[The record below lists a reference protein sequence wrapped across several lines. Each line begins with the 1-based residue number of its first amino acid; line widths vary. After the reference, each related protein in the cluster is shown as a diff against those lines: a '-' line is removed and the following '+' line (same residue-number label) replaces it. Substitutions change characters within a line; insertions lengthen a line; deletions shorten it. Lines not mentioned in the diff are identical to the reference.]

1 MMKAHLKSFVA
12 NTAYSPIAWPVY
24 KCCGMLSGKLAKI
37 YGHALFTRKNS
48 ERDMLLAK
56 VIEDLFPDLTVA
68 NGPFKGMRYAAAQS
82 VGSALL
88 PKLLGSYESEL
99 HGTLEEMFVRKY
111 TTVVDI
117 GCAEGYY
124 AVGLALNHPQAE
136 VYAFDTDP
144 NARQACSE
152 MASLNGV
159 ASRVH
164 IGGFCDE
171 KVLSSI
177 PLGNRAMIIAD
188 CEGYEGALFTEE
200 LVGRLGM
207 HDLIIETHDFLD
219 IEISTRLR
227 SSFAGSHIV
236 ESVKTVD
243 DISRAHTYKGEEL
256 RKYTT
261 EEKRFILSERRP
273 AIMEWLLMRPLGA
286 AEEKMTPCAE
296 ASPWQRQDSLIPYAC
311 PAP

>member
-99 HGTLEEMFVRKY
+99 HGALEEMFVRKY

-117 GCAEGYY
+117 GCAEG
-124 AVGLALNHPQAE
+124 
-136 VYAFDTDP
+136 
-144 NARQACSE
+144 
-152 MASLNGV
+152 
-159 ASRVH
+159 
-164 IGGFCDE
+164 
-171 KVLSSI
+171 
-177 PLGNRAMIIAD
+177 
-188 CEGYEGALFTEE
+188 
-200 LVGRLGM
+200 
-207 HDLIIETHDFLD
+207 
-219 IEISTRLR
+219 
-227 SSFAGSHIV
+227 
-236 ESVKTVD
+236 
-243 DISRAHTYKGEEL
+243 
-256 RKYTT
+256 
-261 EEKRFILSERRP
+261 
-273 AIMEWLLMRPLGA
+273 
-286 AEEKMTPCAE
+286 
-296 ASPWQRQDSLIPYAC
+296 
-311 PAP
+311 

>member
-1 MMKAHLKSFVA
+1 
-12 NTAYSPIAWPVY
+12 
-24 KCCGMLSGKLAKI
+24 
-37 YGHALFTRKNS
+37 
-48 ERDMLLAK
+48 
-56 VIEDLFPDLTVA
+56 
-68 NGPFKGMRYAAAQS
+68 
-82 VGSALL
+82 
-88 PKLLGSYESEL
+88 
-99 HGTLEEMFVRKY
+99 
-111 TTVVDI
+111 
-117 GCAEGYY
+117 
-124 AVGLALNHPQAE
+124 
-136 VYAFDTDP
+136 
-144 NARQACSE
+144 

-177 PLGNRAMIIAD
+177 PLGNRALIIAD

-243 DISRAHTYKGEEL
+243 DISRAHAYKGEEL